1 MRKLNNYFFSSKLI
15 NFNRSITTKFES
27 NFTSAR
33 HLKFV
38 FFQGPVNFSI
48 TGFTVMD
55 GSRGSPVGTGF
66 GGLGTVGS
74 GLLSVG
80 SNQGL
85 VCTGSVMVI
94 TDIGMAGTGI
104 GTGSGDSA
112 GSVSSVIGGQFPSG
126 SQTLAEMIDP
136 NLLLAQQHLASGGKV
151 SVKPPVFY
159 RSNSGV

>member
-1 MRKLNNYFFSSKLI
+1 MRKLSNYFFSSKQI

-27 NFTSAR
+27 NFNSAR
-33 HLKFV
+33 HLNF
-38 FFQGPVNFSI
+38 FFQGPVNFFI
-48 TGFTVMD
+48 TGFTVID

-66 GGLGTVGS
+66 GSLGSVGS

-104 GTGSGDSA
+104 GTGSGDAA
-112 GSVSSVIGGQFPSG
+112 GSVGSVIAGQFPSG
-126 SQTLAEMIDP
+126 SQTLAGAIDP
-136 NLLLAQQHLASGGKV
+136 NLLLAQQHLASVGQV